1 MDLPYL
7 ELASIAV
14 CLFFSAFFS
23 GAETALTSLSEVKV
37 QQLIDKHPRWGIAL
51 HRWQT
56 NTAGLLTTIL
66 IGNNIANVTASALAT
81 DLAGNFFANSAIP
94 IAIGVMTFL
103 LLFAGEITPKTFS
116 LAFADSLALPLVNIL
131 MFFHVLFLP
140 VGWVLTRFIRA
151 LLRLVGKGTE
161 ERPRVTEEDMEYA
174 VSLGRRQGAID
185 QEKENLLISAFDFS
199 ETAAKEI
206 MVPRTDMHAVEVG
219 TPYDELVKLT
229 LETGF
234 SRFPVYEGSIDR
246 VVGIFFS
253 KSLLAPP
260 GAGEKGK
267 YLRRKMGPALF
278 VPETKKISEVLKLFQ
293 RNRVHMAI
301 VVDEFG
307 GTEGVVTLE
316 DIIEELLGEI
326 HDEFDTEQERVQ
338 EIPGGGFVADA
349 RVEIEEL
356 ETFIKIKF
364 PEERGYESLGG
375 FLMEVAGDVP
385 AQGWQ
390 HEYKGHAFYV
400 QEADLNRVIK
410 VRIDRLSDPPG
421 EAGTADSPPTAVGQT
436 SK

>member
-1 MDLPYL
+1 
-7 ELASIAV
+7 
-14 CLFFSAFFS
+14 
-23 GAETALTSLSEVKV
+23 
-37 QQLIDKHPRWGIAL
+37 
-51 HRWQT
+51 
-56 NTAGLLTTIL
+56 
-66 IGNNIANVTASALAT
+66 
-81 DLAGNFFANSAIP
+81 
-94 IAIGVMTFL
+94 GVMTFL

-116 LAFADSLALPLVNIL
+116 LAFAQSLALPLVNIL
-131 MFFHVLFLP
+131 MFFHVIFLP

-151 LLRLVGKGTE
+151 LLWAVGKGTE
-161 ERPRVTEEDMEYA
+161 ERPRVTEEDLEYI

-185 QEKENLLISAFDFS
+185 QEKETLLISVFDFS
-199 ETAAKEI
+199 DTTAKEI

-219 TPYDELVKLT
+219 TPYDELLKLT

-234 SRFPVYEGSIDR
+234 SRFPVYEESIDR
-246 VVGIFFS
+246 VVGIFFT

-260 GAGEKGK
+260 ATAEKGN

-293 RNRVHMAI
+293 RNRLHMAI

-349 RVEIEEL
+349 RVQIEEL

-385 AQGWQ
+385 AEGWQ
-390 HEYKGHAFYV
+390 HEYEGLAFYV

-410 VRIDRLSDPPG
+410 VRIERLSEASG
-421 EAGTADSPPTAVGQT
+421 EAGTADRPSVAVGHT